1 MAPTTTYCG
10 KLNTYR
16 YKHDMAHPGAMYLF
30 GASPSFYLTY
40 DNIIDFATGYKII
53 RRLGW
58 VSIFYSVMSKIISSK
73 RFPKNSDWQLCLK
86 WFLLL

>member
-16 YKHDMAHPGAMYLF
+16 YKNDMAHPGAMYLF

-73 RFPKNSDWQLCLK
+73 WQGTNYRKKIDNVSL
-86 WFLLL
+86 